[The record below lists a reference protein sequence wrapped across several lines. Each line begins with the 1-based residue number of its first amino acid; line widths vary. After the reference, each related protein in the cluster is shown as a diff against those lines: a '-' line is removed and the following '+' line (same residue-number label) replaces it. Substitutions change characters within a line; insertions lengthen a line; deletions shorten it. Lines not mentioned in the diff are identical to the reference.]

1 MPAASRTRTP
11 VPSGPVRRFPPRGGT
26 ERLVF
31 AAAVVVALA
40 VLIWAVTR
48 SGDDSSTAVLQSDD
62 PGIAHVH
69 GLGVNPADGSVHV
82 ATHYGTFRLAGGKAD
97 RVGDSFQDTMGFTV
111 AGPDLFL
118 GSGHPD
124 SEGFRRGEPP
134 LLGLIES
141 TDAGVTWQSLSLRGE
156 VDFHG
161 LAAAHGVVYGWDS
174 TSSRFMVSSGRR
186 TWETRSTRPL
196 IAFAVDPADANH
208 IVATA
213 PDGVLDSSDGGR
225 SWRKLSAPPL
235 VTLSWDPAGG
245 LVGAA
250 GDGAVYRSADAGASW
265 ESAGRLPGSPQAL
278 LVTADALYA
287 AAHDP
292 DGTTGIYHSADG
304 GRTWQI
310 FYQDPA

>member
-1 MPAASRTRTP
+1 
-11 VPSGPVRRFPPRGGT
+11 
-26 ERLVF
+26 
-31 AAAVVVALA
+31 VVALA

-48 SGDDSSTAVLQSDD
+48 SGDDSSRAVLQSDD
-62 PGIAHVH
+62 PGISHVH
-69 GLGVNPADGSVHV
+69 GLGVNPADGSVYV
-82 ATHYGTFRLAGGKAD
+82 ATHYGTFRLAGDKAE
-97 RVGDSFQDTMGFTV
+97 RMGESFQDTMGFTV

-124 SEGFRRGEPP
+124 SEGFRRGQPP

-141 TDAGVTWQSLSLRGE
+141 SDAGVTWQSVSLTGE

-174 TSSRFMVSSGRR
+174 TSSRFMVSSDRR

-196 IAFAVDPADANH
+196 LAFAVDPADANH

-225 SWRKLSAPPL
+225 TWRQVPAPLL

-245 LVGAA
+245 LVGVA
-250 GDGAVYRSADAGASW
+250 GDGAVYRSADAGRSW
-265 ESAGRLPGSPQAL
+265 EPAGRLPGSPQAL
-278 LVTADALYA
+278 LVTADVLYA

-292 DGTTGIYHSADG
+292 DGTTGIYRSADG
-304 GRTWQI
+304 GRTWQV
-310 FYQDPA
+310 FYRDPA